1 MNQTHS
7 NKFIF
12 INRISLKNKK
22 KFNADAVIT
31 NQKKL
36 PIGILTADCVPILIY
51 DHKKKIIGAIHAGWK
66 GAYKNIVPKV
76 INFLLRKGCD
86 INDIHVAIGPCISQ
100 KSYNVKED
108 LSKKF
113 IKKDKKNKKFFKT
126 RKNVLYFDLPG
137 YIKSQLKIMKIINI
151 DHINIDTLIKNNYF
165 SARRSI
171 KLKHDDYGRNISI
184 IKIN

>member
-76 INFLLRKGCD
+76 INFL
-86 INDIHVAIGPCISQ
+86 P
-100 KSYNVKED
+100 
-108 LSKKF
+108 SK
-113 IKKDKKNKKFFKT
+113 I
-126 RKNVLYFDLPG
+126 V
-137 YIKSQLKIMKIINI
+137 
-151 DHINIDTLIKNNYF
+151 
-165 SARRSI
+165 RR
-171 KLKHDDYGRNISI
+171 
-184 IKIN
+184 